1 MFCGVCS
8 SVPTETEGADTVET
22 KNVQNGQKI
31 AVAAISL
38 ILCAALFYFFYY
50 TKTPVYSMKL
60 IGEAVQK
67 HDLETFERHVDVKHM
82 VGKIFDDYVAKESKD
97 KNGSLAGNA
106 FALGLVNALK
116 PVAVAE
122 MQDAIYAEVAKK
134 DAPAQQ
140 KKSKINVLDRFKSN
154 SKAAAFKGVSTVS
167 KNGDTAIVGV
177 KYHNR
182 KVDKDYTLNVKMEKL
197 NDGKWRAKELTN
209 LLELLD
215 QTEKDEE
222 EKLKELDKPFKEQ
235 VWKSVKLSNETGYK
249 LWQVGHQYN
258 RKYLLDV
265 RTVLVNI
272 SDKKITGATGFIQLE
287 HVDAPFVSIKRFKM
301 APFYGLGNG
310 FDVGQEMATTSE
322 LKLNPYNETDKYIMQ
337 LDRENKLL
345 PRHFVMSITFAD
357 GTKIERPTKLPD
369 PE

>member
-1 MFCGVCS
+1 M
-8 SVPTETEGADTVET
+8 ET

-67 HDLETFERHVDVKHM
+67 HDLETFDRHVDVKHM
-82 VGKIFDDYVAKESKD
+82 LEKVFDDFVAKESKD
-97 KNGSLAGNA
+97 KNGSLADNA
-106 FALGLVNALK
+106 FAIGLVNALK

-122 MQDAIYAEVAKK
+122 LQDAIYAEVAQK
-134 DAPAQQ
+134 DAPSQQ
-140 KKSKINVLDRFKSN
+140 KQSKINVLDRFKSN
-154 SKAAAFKGVSTVS
+154 SKAASFKDISTVS

-182 KVDKDYTLNVKMEKL
+182 KVDKDYTLNVKMEKM

-209 LLELLD
+209 LIALLD

-235 VWKSVKLSNETGYK
+235 IWKAVRLSNEAGHK
-249 LWQVGHQYN
+249 LWEVGHPYN

-265 RTVLVNI
+265 RTVLVNT
-272 SDKKITGATGFIQLE
+272 SDKKITRATGFIQLE

-301 APFYGLGNG
+301 SPFYGLGNG
-310 FDVGQEMATTSE
+310 FEVGQEMATTSE

-345 PRHFVMSITFAD
+345 ARHFVMSVSFAD
-357 GTKIERPTKLPD
+357 GTKIERPTKLPE
-369 PE
+369 PK